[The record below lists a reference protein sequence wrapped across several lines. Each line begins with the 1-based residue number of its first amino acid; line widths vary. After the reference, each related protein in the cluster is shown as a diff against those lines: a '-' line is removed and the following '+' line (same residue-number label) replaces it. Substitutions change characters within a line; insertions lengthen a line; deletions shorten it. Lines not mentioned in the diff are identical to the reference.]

1 MCKCKKSGICQN
13 RELCKIG
20 NFSKS
25 GGIEWGNRS
34 LQLRCQKELPP
45 TSYILLYN
53 CANEKK
59 REVDK
64 IGNFA
69 KSGVLQNREFRKIG
83 RRPFAFSTITVA
95 MLKRIASNML
105 YTAV

>member
-1 MCKCKKSGICQN
+1 MK
-13 RELCKIG
+13 
-20 NFSKS
+20 
-25 GGIEWGNRS
+25 
-34 LQLRCQKELPP
+34 
-45 TSYILLYN
+45 
-53 CANEKK
+53 KK

-69 KSGVLQNREFRKIG
+69 KSGILQNREFRKIG

-95 MLKRIASNML
+95 VLERIVSNML